1 MQMDDFER
9 LQNDDGEQI
18 VGYNT
23 THHKNLVY
31 YYRTAMRLNLTLPAK
46 DRNRFKKMFTHSLKQ
61 DRFDFA
67 QIVFMTSD
75 NTSLI
80 LTNLELWDD
89 TVIEY
94 LKNINVS
101 E

>member
-1 MQMDDFER
+1 
-9 LQNDDGEQI
+9 
-18 VGYNT
+18 
-23 THHKNLVY
+23 
-31 YYRTAMRLNLTLPAK
+31 
-46 DRNRFKKMFTHSLKQ
+46 MFTHSLKQ